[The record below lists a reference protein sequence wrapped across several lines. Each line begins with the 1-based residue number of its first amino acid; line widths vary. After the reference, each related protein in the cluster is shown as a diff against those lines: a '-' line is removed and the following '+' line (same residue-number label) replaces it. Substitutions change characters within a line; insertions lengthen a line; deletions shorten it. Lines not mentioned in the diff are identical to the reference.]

1 MGSDTIRHQALTLE
15 YEGRFQEARELFEQ
29 CLNDPTFDEG
39 DLLFHCAWCMEQE
52 KCTSDALTLYARAA
66 ETTHIPSCKIN
77 CYFRIGWILMHNRD
91 HLQAAEMFRSA
102 IDYGDLVGLHD
113 QTYCQALYWYAVCL
127 EAQAR
132 YLEAMPW
139 YKLVQHASPMLE
151 PEARLRQ
158 LMCLVHV
165 GMYEEALELCR
176 WFDAPPPADFDPERY
191 HALRIEVGKERR
203 ILEACLAPLSPQPHT
218 DVYATC

>member
-15 YEGRFQEARELFEQ
+15 YEGRFQEALELFEQ

-39 DLLFHCAWCMEQE
+39 DLLFHCAWCMENG
-52 KCTSDALTLYARAA
+52 KRANDALKLYASAA
-66 ETTHIPSCKIN
+66 ETTPIPSCRIN
-77 CYFRIGWILMHNRD
+77 CYFRIGWILMHNKD
-91 HLQAAEMFRSA
+91 HVQAAEMFRRA

-113 QTYCQALYWYAVCL
+113 QTYCHALYWYAVCL

-132 YLEAMPW
+132 YLEAMQW
-139 YKLVQHASPMLE
+139 YTLAQSASTMLE
-151 PEARLRQ
+151 PEARLRR

-176 WFDAPPPADFDPERY
+176 LFDAPPPADFDSERY
-191 HALRIEVGKERR
+191 QALRIEVGKERR
-203 ILEACLAPLSPQPHT
+203 ILEACLAPPTPHPHAN
-218 DVYATC
+218 VYAAG